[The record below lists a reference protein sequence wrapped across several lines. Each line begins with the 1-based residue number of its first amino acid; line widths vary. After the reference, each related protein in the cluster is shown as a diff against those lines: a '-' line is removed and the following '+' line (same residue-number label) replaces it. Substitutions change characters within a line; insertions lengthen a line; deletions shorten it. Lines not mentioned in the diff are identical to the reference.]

1 LFNIAVDAVGGD
13 NAPHEIVKGVTDAIR
28 KYKVHITLLGPIDVI
43 KPLLSDDDMDRITLH
58 DCKDVV
64 AMSESPSTS
73 FKRKKNSSIQVGL
86 KLVKEGSCHAFLSAG
101 NTGAVMFTASMILGR
116 LKGIERPAIS
126 TILPTE
132 KGPVVMM
139 DMGSSMDCKPS
150 HLSQFSLLG
159 HYFAQTVLGVK
170 DPRVGL
176 LNVGEEKDK
185 GNALTLAAYDE
196 ISNLNVNFK
205 GNVEGKEILSG
216 DFDVIVCDGFVGN
229 VVLKFAESVSK
240 LFYNFFKAEA
250 KRSLISLFGLLL
262 LKGSLKKFK
271 KKFDYDEYGG
281 APLLGV
287 NGVAIIAHGGAK
299 SIAIRN
305 AIKMCIRTLD
315 TNMINNINN
324 SLEG

>member
-1 LFNIAVDAVGGD
+1 M
-13 NAPHEIVKGVTDAIR
+13 
-28 KYKVHITLLGPIDVI
+28 GPINEVQPYLNDY
-43 KPLLSDDDMDRITLH
+43 SGDRINVV

-73 FKRKKNSSIQVGL
+73 FKRKKDSSIQVGL
-86 KLVKEGSCHAFLSAG
+86 KLVKDGTCNAFLSAG
-101 NTGAVMFTASMILGR
+101 NTGAVMFSASMILGR
-116 LKGIERPAIS
+116 LPGIERPAIS
-126 TILPTE
+126 TILPTQ

-150 HLSQFSLLG
+150 HLSQFALLG
-159 HYFAQTVLGVK
+159 HYFASSVFGI
-170 DPRVGL
+170 DSPRIGL

-185 GNALTLAAYDE
+185 GNSLTLAAYDE
-196 ISNLNVNFK
+196 ISNLNLNFS

-240 LFYNFFKAEA
+240 LFYNFFKMEA
-250 KRSLISLFGLLL
+250 KRSILSLIGLLL

-299 SIAIRN
+299 AIAISN
-305 AIKMCIRTLD
+305 AIKMCMKTLETD
-315 TNMINNINN
+315 MVKDLNK
-324 SLEG
+324 SLVS